1 MFGQMSRGDAAVG
14 AMRVAF
20 DRFREWPARSTRALQ
35 DGTFKVPHARLVQVS
50 CSLFGGSGYGSG
62 GSNALRSGLVALVK

>member
-35 DGTFKVPHARLVQVS
+35 DGTFKVPHARLVQVCRS
-50 CSLFGGSGYGSG
+50 RCCSGFC
-62 GSNALRSGLVALVK
+62 

>member
-35 DGTFKVPHARLVQVS
+35 DGTFKVPHARLVQVC
-50 CSLFGGSGYGSG
+50 CSRCCSGFRPQTLQKQILLIL
-62 GSNALRSGLVALVK
+62 A